1 MFVSTIQVDRRD
13 VMLNQA
19 SLPRTGPVIDVAE
32 VVAALRHGL
41 LTLTG
46 LSRPTRRFAPARAAS
61 YLEDGLMKRELH
73 RL

>member
-1 MFVSTIQVDRRD
+1 
-13 VMLNQA
+13 MLNQA
-19 SLPRTGPVIDVAE
+19 SLPRTGPLIHVAE

-46 LSRPTRRFAPARAAS
+46 LSRPTRRFAPAHGES
-61 YLEDGLMKRELH
+61 YFEAGLMKRELH

>member
-1 MFVSTIQVDRRD
+1 MVDRRD
-13 VMLNQA
+13 VMSNQV
-19 SLPRTGPVIDVAE
+19 SLPRTGRLIDVAP

-46 LSRPTRRFAPARAAS
+46 LAGSTRRSAPAHAES
-61 YLEDGLMKRELH
+61 YFESGLMKRELR

>member
-1 MFVSTIQVDRRD
+1 
-13 VMLNQA
+13 MLNQA
-19 SLPRTGPVIDVAE
+19 TLPRTGPVIDVAE

-46 LSRPTRRFAPARAAS
+46 LSRPTRGFAPPHAEG
-61 YLEDGLMKRELH
+61 YLEAGLMKRELH